1 MMTLVTYT
9 FSKEEKKKIPR
20 MCVST
25 HLKLSLRERIKD
37 QTKKQYDSNFYSLN
51 LYVLLYS

>member
-1 MMTLVTYT
+1 MTLVTYT
-9 FSKEEKKKIPR
+9 FSKEEKKKIPC